1 MICPLPSGGPGK
13 HMNAAVTT
21 IVVSR
26 SKRAQV
32 ALLAVLF
39 TIAYGLLLMM
49 VVRQGKTIQSQR
61 SLIHLLFKDNQHL
74 KAKTASAQESAHSA
88 YADDSSNQVQAQ
100 VPSSQV
106 PSIQVPSTQIPLIQ
120 VPPLQAAPD
129 KEKPQAGTKTDRKSR
144 KAEKALPAR
153 PPAELTDPSDMRRV
167 SFAI

>member
-1 MICPLPSGGPGK
+1 
-13 HMNAAVTT
+13 MNAAVTT

-26 SKRAQV
+26 SKRAQI

-88 YADDSSNQVQAQ
+88 YADDSSKQVQAQ
-100 VPSSQV
+100 VPSS
-106 PSIQVPSTQIPLIQ
+106 QVPSTQIPLIQ

-129 KEKPQAGTKTDRKSR
+129 KAKPQAGTKTDRKSR